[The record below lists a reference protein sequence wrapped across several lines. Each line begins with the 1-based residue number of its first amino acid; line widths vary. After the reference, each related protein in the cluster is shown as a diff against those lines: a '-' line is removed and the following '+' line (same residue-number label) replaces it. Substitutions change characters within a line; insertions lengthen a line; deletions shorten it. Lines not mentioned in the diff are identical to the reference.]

1 MSYIKIISASILG
14 NALEFYNLTLYGVFA
29 SLFADLF
36 FPSSNRALSLIASLG
51 TFAAAFLVRPLGAIF
66 FGYIGDRF
74 GRKRALSLSILAMG
88 MPTLIITVLP
98 TYNDIGVFAP
108 IILIACR
115 LVQGLCAGGEFN
127 GATIF
132 ALEHLGR
139 KAPGFTGGL
148 IVGSCLLGSMMATG
162 ISTIFLMPQ
171 FPSWSWRL
179 TFLIGGLFS
188 FFGIYIRR
196 SLSESPVFR
205 QISEQRRLQRTPLK
219 SAVTTYWRS
228 CAMVFSIAAFDGAL
242 TYTLVAFLPIY
253 LTTYLEISPTH
264 ASLHNFAGLW
274 ACMLGCPLFGYY
286 ADKFGAKETLV
297 IATLLVLGL
306 SIPTFMALSSHS
318 WWGILGGHISLGLLV
333 ASLIG
338 VQPLFS
344 LSLFPPQERY
354 TGISFSYS
362 LGIGFIGGVTP
373 ILLTLLM
380 HHTHN
385 FLVPSFYLMSFAV
398 VFLGILLLLRT
409 KR

>member
-1 MSYIKIISASILG
+1 MSYVKIISASILG

-36 FPSSNRALSLIASLG
+36 FPSSNKALSLIASLG
-51 TFAAAFLVRPLGAIF
+51 TFAAAFLVRPLGAIV

-88 MPTLIITVLP
+88 VPTLLIAALP
-98 TYNDIGVFAP
+98 TYNEIGVFAP

-115 LVQGLCAGGEFN
+115 LIQGLCAGGEFN

-139 KAPGFTGGL
+139 KVPGFTGGL

-162 ISTIFLMPQ
+162 ISTIFLTSH
-171 FPSWSWRL
+171 FPSWAWRL
-179 TFLIGGLFS
+179 TFLIGGLFA

-196 SLSESPVFR
+196 SLSESPVFKH
-205 QISEQRRLQRTPLK
+205 ISEQHRLERTPLK

-228 CAMVFSIAAFDGAL
+228 CLMVFSIAAFDGAL

-253 LTTYLEISPTH
+253 LTTYLEISSAD
-264 ASLHNFAGLW
+264 ASFYNFAGLF
-274 ACMLGCPLFGYY
+274 ACMVGCPLFGYY

-297 IATLLVLGL
+297 IAGLLIMGL

-318 WWGILGGHISLGLLV
+318 WLGVLGGHISLGLLV

-344 LSLFPPQERY
+344 LSLFPPQDRY

-362 LGIGFIGGVTP
+362 LGIGIIGGLTP
-373 ILLTLLM
+373 IVLTLLM

-385 FLVPSFYLMSFAV
+385 FLVPSFYLMNFSL
-398 VFLGILLLLRT
+398 VFLAVLLLLRT